1 MEEKSA
7 DIGIVGQEQDTEA
20 AAVGNIENSGDGE
33 IIDNIENIENTDNIE
48 SMESVEVIENKGK
61 TGRNLRKERTG
72 MVISNKMNKTAV
84 VEITERVTH
93 SKYSKIMKRSTR
105 YKVHDEN
112 NDCDIGDKVL
122 IMETRPLS
130 KDKHFRLVKILEKV
144 K

>member
-1 MEEKSA
+1 MAETVE
-7 DIGIVGQEQDTEA
+7 QEIEIEA
-20 AAVGNIENSGDGE
+20 GAEVT
-33 IIDNIENIENTDNIE
+33 ENIENTEIKEITENIE
-48 SMESVEVIENKGK
+48 NAENVENAETAETADKSA
-61 TGRNLRKERTG
+61 RNLRKERTG
-72 MVISNKMNKTAV
+72 MVVSNKMNKTAV

-93 SKYSKIMKRSTR
+93 SRYSKILKRSVR

-112 NDCDIGDKVL
+112 DECDIGDKVL